1 MRYNLFLFQFSGQDE
16 KTFLSKSKEKLKL
29 AKQLL
34 ETEDVTKLSWREFFN
49 KMNLEGDEEQQSIQY
64 HKYLSVTERGMIFI
78 HKRGIDSGYINNYN
92 EEMLICW
99 NGNMDIQLAMDTYA
113 VTTYILGY
121 ISKDES
127 GM

>member
-78 HKRGIDSGYINNYN
+78 HKRGIDSVYINNYN